1 MIGTV
6 DRASREVKEAERKA
20 EDEEIEKARLMKQRK
35 KEKMRGRNSTKE
47 KFKKKESVYDES
59 TRAKIKDMVN
69 NKLKLKQL
77 EKKRAAE
84 ERKLIENEGLFKDFN
99 PLETLKKVKL

>member
-1 MIGTV
+1 
-6 DRASREVKEAERKA
+6 
-20 EDEEIEKARLMKQRK
+20 MKKRK

-47 KFKKKESVYDES
+47 KYKKKESVYDEA
-59 TRAKIKDMVN
+59 TRARIKEMVN
-69 NKLKLKQL
+69 NKLKIKRL
-77 EKKRAAE
+77 EKKKAAE